1 MAFEE
6 ANRCVRDIYLKSKAP
21 KGKCEDQANQNVQ
34 EEQFTLLL
42 VPRAVVL
49 TKGERNRLISP
60 PVQSKETLGGDL
72 DE

>member
-1 MAFEE
+1 M
-6 ANRCVRDIYLKSKAP
+6 RTRRIK
-21 KGKCEDQANQNVQ
+21 NVQ
-34 EEQFTLLL
+34 KEQFTLLL